1 MRSNHVFNRLWLRL
15 QKAHGRFIRPI
26 GVQKMFYFTAKP
38 ALRQNFCVFFG
49 IALEFREET
58 FCIGV
63 PIVIYAFS
71 VRPKLIK

>member
-1 MRSNHVFNRLWLRL
+1 
-15 QKAHGRFIRPI
+15 
-26 GVQKMFYFTAKP
+26 MFYFTAKP